1 MKRRVQFAGHCSRA
15 SDELASY
22 FVLWRLPSSHKRSPK
37 LTFPDTTR
45 RDTSI
50 AKEDNF
56 VAMSDRTYWKSV
68 VNSISAEGA
77 R

>member
-15 SDELASY
+15 SDELASS
-22 FVLWRLPSSHKRSPK
+22 FVLLRLPSSHKRSRK
-37 LTFPDTTR
+37 LTIPDTICS
-45 RDTSI
+45 DTSI
-50 AKEDNF
+50 SKEDLF

-68 VNSISAEGA
+68 VNSISAEAA